1 VLAGYEHLL
10 RAARRLRWDEAA
22 IDLRADA
29 GAWATLEDPC
39 RASLRRLVAGFL
51 VAEEAVAAALDPFVA
66 AADDPLVRACFVA
79 QQGDEER
86 HARFFARV
94 AREVVGVDAHD
105 APPAVHDLF
114 TRRLPDTAAALGR
127 GEATLADGVALYHL
141 VLEGVV
147 FAAGQEALLAALDET
162 GLDGVRAGA
171 ARVQADERWHVGL
184 GVRCLQDAG
193 LACEQ
198 LEELLAEGERAAR
211 AWGVAGVDAARAAR
225 THRRRLTLC
234 HTVATRPKE
243 PLHGHAAGP
252 DLAG

>member
-1 VLAGYEHLL
+1 MLAGYEHLL
-10 RAARRLRWDEAA
+10 RAAQRLRWDETA

-29 GAWATLEDPC
+29 GAWAALDEAR
-39 RASLRRLVAGFL
+39 RAPLRRLIAGFL
-51 VAEEAVAAALDPFVA
+51 VAEEAVAAALDPFLA
-66 AADDPLVRACFVA
+66 ATNDPLARACFAA
-79 QQGDEER
+79 QQADEER

-94 AREVVGVDAHD
+94 AGEVVGVDAHD

-114 TRRLPDTAAALGR
+114 TRRLPATAAALRR
-127 GEATLADGVALYHL
+127 GEATLGDGVALYHL

-147 FAAGQEALLAALDET
+147 FAAGQEALLEALHDT

-171 ARVQADERWHVGL
+171 ARVQADERWHIGL

-193 LACEQ
+193 LAPEQ
-198 LEELLAEGERAAR
+198 LEALLAEGERAAC
-211 AWGVAGVDAARAAR
+211 AWGVAGVDAARAAQV
-225 THRRRLTLC
+225 HRRRLTLC
-234 HTVATRPKE
+234 QTVETQSEE